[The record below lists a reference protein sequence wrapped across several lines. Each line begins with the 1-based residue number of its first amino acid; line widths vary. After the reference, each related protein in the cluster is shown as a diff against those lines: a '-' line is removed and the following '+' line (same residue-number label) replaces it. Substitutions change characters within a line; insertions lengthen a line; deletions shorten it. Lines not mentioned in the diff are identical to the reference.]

1 MKIALVR
8 PKVGFGMGGAE
19 NYTATVAREFARLGH
34 EVVVV
39 ADYCNLSGV
48 RHARARIYGR
58 GSLAKTL
65 SFFLNARRVLSRE
78 RFDLVYAT
86 WRFFPADWV
95 RISDP
100 LHAVWIYQGYEWGL
114 PALRR
119 LRPRHRLILW
129 LEKQSLRRAQ
139 RIIANSKL
147 VQRQVAEHY
156 PEVASRVEVIY
167 NGVDFSRFNLGARK
181 FREEWRSRLG
191 LLPEEKVLLFVGSD
205 WRRKGLPL
213 LLSALERLPETVKLL
228 VAGGKGLGK
237 KGRVYYLGAVK
248 EMERL
253 YGAADLL
260 VLPTRYD
267 PFANVVLEAL
277 ACGLPVITTPENGA
291 SEVII
296 PGRTGVVC
304 GPNSEDLLQAIIEI
318 TKKNPGVEICVNSIK
333 NFSWEKHL
341 KQLISWP
348 TL

>member
-8 PKVGFGMGGAE
+8 PKVGFGLGGAE
-19 NYTATVAREFARLGH
+19 NYTATVARELARLGH
-34 EVVVV
+34 EVTVV
-39 ADYCNLSGV
+39 ADHCDVPGV
-48 RHARARIYGR
+48 HHARARIYGR
-58 GSLAKTL
+58 GSIAKTL
-65 SFFLNARRVLSRE
+65 SFFLSARKILSRKK
-78 RFDLVYAT
+78 FDIVYAT

-100 LHAVWIYQGYEWGL
+100 LHAVWVYLGYEWGL

-129 LEKQSLRRAQ
+129 LEKQSLRQAR

-156 PEVASRVEVIY
+156 PKVTPRVEVIY
-167 NGVDFSRFNLGARK
+167 NGVDFSRFNLKARK

-191 LLPEEKVLLFVGSD
+191 LLPQEKALLFVGSD
-205 WRRKGLPL
+205 WRRKGLPVV
-213 LLSALERLPETVKLL
+213 LSALEKLPETVKLV
-228 VAGGKGLGK
+228 VAGGKKLGK
-237 KGRVYYLGAVK
+237 KGRVYYLGPVK
-248 EMERL
+248 EMEKL

-291 SEVII
+291 SELII
-296 PGRTGVVC
+296 SGKTGLICPPKV
-304 GPNSEDLLQAIIEI
+304 EDLAPYIQLW
-318 TKKNPGVEICVNSIK
+318 KKAVFSPLECHDSIRK
-333 NFSWEKHL
+333 LSWKDHIQKL
-341 KQLISWP
+341 LA
-348 TL
+348 